1 MTGTIN
7 ASRIRVMLI
16 DAGTIPLA
24 KCAHLVASHPFRGQ
38 IEDIPSGSVRVIQMK
53 DVDPVEGVNWA
64 GMSQT
69 ELTGRKGADWLEEG
83 DVIFVPRGTRFYAA
97 CLSAPP
103 GPTVC
108 GPHLYHLRVKTE
120 SWLLP
125 RFLAWQINQPPIQR
139 KLRAAAE
146 GTSQLSIRRAELE
159 ALPICV
165 PSINEQQSIVD
176 LVDLATR
183 ERRLFEELIRNRD
196 LQLEAIAASLA
207 TAEHN
212 PEQ

>member
-103 GPTVC
+103 SVHP
-108 GPHLYHLRVKTE
+108 
-120 SWLLP
+120 
-125 RFLAWQINQPPIQR
+125 LAWT
-139 KLRAAAE
+139 AFF
-146 GTSQLSIRRAELE
+146 TSLNMRGITARLDS
-159 ALPICV
+159 
-165 PSINEQQSIVD
+165 SHT
-176 LVDLATR
+176 LVFSPMA
-183 ERRLFEELIRNRD
+183 F
-196 LQLEAIAASLA
+196 
-207 TAEHN
+207 
-212 PEQ
+212 